1 MTTLGFVF
9 PPSLKYIFDNTA
21 SERMNSI
28 PPTAVRIHCFAKELL
43 SIATALTAK
52 VMNRKKV

>member
-1 MTTLGFVF
+1 MIIFAFVF
-9 PPSLKYIFDNTA
+9 PPSLKYIFESTA
-21 SERMNSI
+21 SENANRS
-28 PPTAVRIHCFAKELL
+28 PPADMRIHCYAKELL

>member
-1 MTTLGFVF
+1 MIIFAFVF
-9 PPSLKYIFDNTA
+9 PPSLKYMVESTA
-21 SERMNSI
+21 SENANRS
-28 PPTAVRIHCFAKELL
+28 PPADMRIYGFAKQLL